1 MTNRTSPVSFASAT
15 ARANARDRRVGLAAA
30 LWLAVLVAVVGT
42 VGHRR

>member
-15 ARANARDRRVGLAAA
+15 ARANARDRRVGLAA